1 MITSNFLLL
10 FVGIFIL
17 GMLSGIIAG
26 LISNNR
32 KKSISESFSNNRT
45 YWKYTDQSD
54 SSIDEV
60 VKDFKLLDD

>member
-60 VKDFKLLDD
+60 VKDFKLLND